1 MKFGRDTIKGL
12 TQKNTARGFA
22 YYWQPTPAERAKGW
36 KGLALGSDPAR
47 AVELARRRND
57 EIDNW
62 KSGGARPRQVS
73 AYVARSTFG
82 AVLDRYE
89 REVLATK
96 AKNTQRVDRTAIK
109 RLRVWAGDKPFAW
122 IDRKRVR
129 TFRNELVNN
138 IEIDGPGHAVAFH
151 LLTTLRKIIGWYMR
165 QEDLGK
171 DNPAD
176 RFELAMPAPR
186 HQIWEADADAALH
199 AAADAMGEDGVALA
213 YDIAS
218 YTGQR
223 EGDVLAYQLP
233 AWREISLQQL
243 GNDQALYDALA
254 SPTGPDAGKVMGLY
268 VKQGKTGRWVGIPIE
283 GGLRTRIEAV
293 IATRRL
299 HARETGRVGAMHL
312 VSRDASGTPWPQRD
326 FIDRFAQVRTRAADD
341 VRAAGNDELADR
353 LADLQFRD
361 LRRTCIVKLGL
372 LGLNNYQI
380 HSITGHNLETIDRI
394 LKVYM
399 PRTEAAAGAAVVARI
414 GKRGVEKVNEQEK
427 RA

>member
-36 KGLALGSDPAR
+36 KGLALGTDAAR

-73 AYVARSTFG
+73 AYVARATFG

-89 REVLATK
+89 REVLVTK
-96 AKNTQRVDRTAIK
+96 KANTQRVDRTAIN
-109 RLRVWAGDKPFAW
+109 RLRTWAGDKPLAW

-129 TFRNELVNN
+129 TFRNELVKH

-151 LLTTLRKIIGWYMR
+151 LLTTLRKILGWYIR
-165 QEDLGK
+165 EADLGI

-176 RFELAMPAPR
+176 HFGLRMPAAR
-186 HQIWEADADAALH
+186 DQIWEADADAAMQ
-199 AAADAMGEDGVALA
+199 AAAAAMGEDGVQLA

-223 EGDVLAYQLP
+223 EADVLGYQLP
-233 AWREISLQQL
+233 AWREITVQQL
-243 GNDQALYDALA
+243 GNDAALYDALA
-254 SPTGPDAGKVMGLY
+254 SSIGPDAGKVMGLY

-283 GGLRTRIEAV
+283 GHLRTRIEAV
-293 IATRRL
+293 IAARRL
-299 HARETGRVGAMHL
+299 HARQTGRAGAMHL
-312 VSRDASGTPWPQRD
+312 VSREASGAPWPQRD
-326 FIDRFAQVRTRAADD
+326 FIDRFGQVRARAADIA
-341 VRAAGNDELADR
+341 RAAGNDELADR
-353 LADLQFRD
+353 LAGLQFRD
-361 LRRTCIVKLGL
+361 LRRTCVVKLGL
-372 LGLNNYQI
+372 LGLNDYQI
-380 HSITGHNLETIDRI
+380 GAITGHKQETIKRI
-394 LKVYM
+394 LEVYM

-414 GKRGVEKVNEQEK
+414 GKRGVEKVSEQEK
-427 RA
+427 WA